1 MGWFGGRKQ
10 QLQETTILPGNQV
23 HQKSHQ
29 PLQLVP
35 ELAQT
40 VQSLN
45 EPVTIRL
52 PGDRQSIDAFVSEQ
66 PANTFIIDG
75 DKDGNQSIICTDNGK
90 GGKTCLKLG
99 LTSIELFKRM
109 QSLEYFCSL
118 PDDINATY
126 FECRKIT

>member
-1 MGWFGGRKQ
+1 MGWFGRTEKP
-10 QLQETTILPGNQV
+10 QETTILPGDQI

-29 PLQLVP
+29 PLQIVP
-35 ELAQT
+35 ELVQT
-40 VQSLN
+40 IETLN
-45 EPVTIRL
+45 EPVTLHQHNQDIE
-52 PGDRQSIDAFVSEQ
+52 GFVNER

-75 DKDGNQSIICTDNGK
+75 DKDGSQSIICTDNGN

-99 LTSIELFKRM
+99 LSSIQLFKKM